1 MRELLARN
9 RRVIVAS
16 LGVLVPLFLLYVHG
30 RHPRKT
36 TIIERGLI
44 TITAPAQK
52 AAGGLVSGISDL
64 WSGYIA
70 LVDVADDN
78 ARLVEELA
86 AARKEAAARVGLEAE
101 NARLRAELDF
111 KKARRDL
118 RLASAHVIGKDLS
131 PYGRVIRIA
140 IDVGTDAEVT
150 EGMPVVSAMGLVGRI
165 LRVSGSHAEVLLTV
179 DSRSTVNVRVVDKG
193 VIGTVT
199 GTSSQYNYV
208 ARMSY
213 LHRTATLEVD
223 DLLVTS
229 GHDKLFPPGLHVG
242 TIRSIEERQRGL
254 EYELQVTPSVNF
266 ADLEV
271 VQVVL
276 GVVEGEAPPAIP
288 TNGPPEGAPASPASP
303 GSPVSPASNAA
314 RNAGDTRPIRRSDDG
329 PGPVPD
335 AGNPG
340 AR

>member
-9 RRVIVAS
+9 RRVLVAS

-52 AAGGLVSGISDL
+52 AAGGLVSGIADL

-78 ARLVEELA
+78 ARLAGELA
-86 AARKEAAARVGLEAE
+86 EARKEAAARVGLEAE

-118 RLASAHVIGKDLS
+118 KLASAHVIGKDLS

-140 IDVGTDAEVT
+140 IDVGTDAEVA
-150 EGMPVVSAMGLVGRI
+150 EGMPVVSAMGLVGRV

-288 TNGPPEGAPASPASP
+288 SNGPLEAPTQGP
-303 GSPVSPASNAA
+303 GRA
-314 RNAGDTRPIRRSDDG
+314 RGGQDDV

-335 AGNPG
+335 AGNTG
-340 AR
+340 GR

>member
-16 LGVLVPLFLLYVHG
+16 IGILLPLFLLYVHG

-36 TIIERGLI
+36 TIIEQGLI
-44 TITAPAQK
+44 TVTTPAQK
-52 AAGGLVSGISDL
+52 AAKGLVSGIADV
-64 WSGYIA
+64 WNGYIA
-70 LVDVADDN
+70 LVDLAENN
-78 ARLVEELA
+78 AALKAELDTMKKDA
-86 AARKEAAARVGLEAE
+86 EARVGLEAD
-101 NARLRAELDF
+101 NARLRSELDF

-118 RLASAHVIGKDLS
+118 RLVAAHVIGKDLS

-140 IDVGTDAEVT
+140 IDVGTDTEII
-150 EGMPVVSAMGLVGRI
+150 EGMPVVSAMGLVGRV
-165 LRVSGSHAEVLLTV
+165 LRVSGAHAEVLLTV

-199 GTSSQYNYV
+199 GTSSPYNYV

-213 LHRTATLEVD
+213 LHRTATLAVD

-276 GVVEGEAPPAIP
+276 GVVEGDAPPAIP
-288 TNGPPEGAPASPASP
+288 STGGP
-303 GSPVSPASNAA
+303 
-314 RNAGDTRPIRRSDDG
+314 
-329 PGPVPD
+329 
-335 AGNPG
+335 
-340 AR
+340 

>member
-1 MRELLARN
+1 MRELLVRN
-9 RRVIVAS
+9 RRIIVAS
-16 LGVLVPLFLLYVHG
+16 IGILLPLFLLYVHG

-44 TITAPAQK
+44 AVTAPAQK
-52 AAGGLVSGISDL
+52 AAHGLVSGLGDL

-70 LVDVADDN
+70 LVDLAEDN
-78 ARLVEELA
+78 AALQAELMV
-86 AARKEAAARVGLEAE
+86 ARKDAAARVGLEAE

-118 RLASAHVIGKDLS
+118 RLAGAHIIGKDLS

-140 IDVGTDAEVT
+140 IDVGTDSEVT

-165 LRVSGSHAEVLLTV
+165 LRVSGTLAEVLLTV
-179 DSRSTVNVRVVDKG
+179 DARSTVNVRVVDKG
-193 VIGTVT
+193 VIGTIT
-199 GTSSQYNYV
+199 GTSSPYNYV

-213 LHRTATLEVD
+213 LHRTATLAVD

-229 GHDKLFPPGLHVG
+229 GHDKLFPPGLQVG

-254 EYELQVTPSVNF
+254 EYELQVTPTVNF

-276 GVVEGEAPPAIP
+276 GVVEGESPPPIP
-288 TNGPPEGAPASPASP
+288 TNGPTGQTGPTGPTNGSAPA
-303 GSPVSPASNAA
+303 
-314 RNAGDTRPIRRSDDG
+314 DRRA
-329 PGPVPD
+329 P
-335 AGNPG
+335 
-340 AR
+340 

>member
-1 MRELLARN
+1 MREFLARH
-9 RRVIVAS
+9 RRVVVAS
-16 LGVLVPLFLLYVHG
+16 IGILLPLFLLYVHG

-36 TIIERGLI
+36 TVVEVGLMAI
-44 TITAPAQK
+44 TSPAQK
-52 AAGGLVSGISDL
+52 AAKGLVSGIAEIWD
-64 WSGYIA
+64 GYIA
-70 LVDVADDN
+70 LVDLAADN
-78 ARLVEELA
+78 EALTGEVARLQRA
-86 AARKEAAARVGLEAE
+86 ADQKVVLETE
-101 NARLRAELDF
+101 NARLRAELEF

-118 RLASAHVIGKDLS
+118 VLASAHVIGKDLS

-140 IDVGTDAEVT
+140 IDVGADVSIS

-165 LRVSGSHAEVLLTV
+165 LRVADKNAEVLLTV
-179 DSRSTVNVRVVDKG
+179 DARSTVNVRVLDKG

-199 GTSSQYNYV
+199 GTSSPYNYV

-213 LHRTATLEVD
+213 LHRAATLEVD

-254 EYELQVTPSVNF
+254 EYELQVSPSVNF

-276 GVVEGEAPPAIP
+276 GVVEGEPVVIPPTNPSNQPDPNAPVPGGPAPPGLTP
-288 TNGPPEGAPASPASP
+288 TPPSGAVPAPGGP
-303 GSPVSPASNAA
+303 
-314 RNAGDTRPIRRSDDG
+314 
-329 PGPVPD
+329 
-335 AGNPG
+335 
-340 AR
+340 